1 MRSVDFSSGHA
12 NFAKM
17 AFRPNAI
24 GFCSKEMFCAPSD
37 SKEDFAEFWISSRF
51 VSGDEGIIFAITAA
65 IPDM

>member
-24 GFCSKEMFCAPSD
+24 GFCSKEMFCAPSAV
-37 SKEDFAEFWISSRF
+37 K
-51 VSGDEGIIFAITAA
+51 V
-65 IPDM
+65 